1 MNVNPIAAELVGLI
15 AAIPFNK
22 IAQVLILILILD
34 HGIRHLQE
42 RFHDWKG
49 HWYCK
54 LALTV
59 LGLGLVCYAISVHGK
74 IAH

>member
-1 MNVNPIAAELVGLI
+1 MNFNLIVAEIVGLI

-34 HGIRHLQE
+34 HGIRHLQD

-49 HWYCK
+49 RWYCK
-54 LALTV
+54 LTLTV
-59 LGLGLVCYAISVHGK
+59 LGLGLVCYAISVCGK